1 MHIAQNEKDEERGEE
16 NTELLINYESIDRV
30 AKQNIREKIIELMK
44 RDNLVNFQ
52 NAKRIHRVRLKEKTK
67 FVDKVIDSVWTSSI
81 T

>member
-30 AKQNIREKIIELMK
+30 AKQNIRENIIELMK

-52 NAKRIHRVRLKEKTK
+52 NAKRIHRV
-67 FVDKVIDSVWTSSI
+67 
-81 T
+81 